1 MKKIIISRLW
11 LYRYRFVLGYILLGL
26 AFAATVI
33 FLPFLTPAGLSTAEM
48 ESATT
53 SFNTNFASLADGNI
67 VDLPYHILQKLS
79 ILLFGLS
86 IYSVKLP
93 SIFIGLLLG
102 LLLILLLNRWFK
114 SNVALFAS
122 IITVF
127 SAPFLFLTGS
137 GAPLIMLVFWPT
149 FLLWLGSKIQGNK
162 HPSSFYALS
171 FAFALL
177 LSLFTPHLIYLAI
190 FIILFAIFNPHLRF
204 TVKKLSK
211 IALFTTIIIIVA
223 GFTTFTLLCIK
234 QPTLI
239 TSMLLAD
246 NFSINTFLDNLRL
259 AFAPFFAWGGG
270 VESTFPSPLIGL
282 GSFALAFVGLLSTT
296 KGFFASRNA
305 IASCFIIFSIVLAGL
320 RPEAAIL
327 LILPFAILIAH
338 GLRYILEKWYNLFP
352 ENPYARI
359 FAILPISLLLGII
372 IISDMS
378 HFIFGYRYT
387 PNVAD
392 QFNNDITLIHENVNP
407 DDILVVNSDTEYNF
421 YRILNETANFHV
433 VDTIPVTH
441 SNNFATL
448 GEFSNANNSGKLYR
462 IITSPKSD
470 NSARIYLYTSNQEE

>member
-11 LYRYRFVLGYILLGL
+11 LYRYRFVLGYIILGL

-33 FLPFLTPAGLSTAEM
+33 FLPLLTPAGLSAAEM

-53 SFNTNFASLADGNI
+53 SFNIHFTSLADGNI

-122 IITVF
+122 VITVF
-127 SAPFLFLTGS
+127 SAPFLFLAGS
-137 GAPLIMLVFWPT
+137 GTPLIMLVFWPT
-149 FLLWLGSKIQGNK
+149 FLLWLGSKIQGDK
-162 HPSSFYALS
+162 HPSSFYALA

-177 LSLFTPHLIYLAI
+177 LSLFTPHLVYLAI

-211 IALFTTIIIIVA
+211 IALFTTIAIIVA
-223 GFTTFTLLCIK
+223 GLTTLTLLCIK
-234 QPTLI
+234 QPALI
-239 TSMLLAD
+239 SSLLLTD

-259 AFAPFFAWGGG
+259 AFAPFFSWGGG
-270 VESTFPSPLIGL
+270 VDSTLLSPLIGL

-305 IASCFIIFSIVLAGL
+305 IASCFIIFSIALAGL

-392 QFNNDITLIHENVNP
+392 QFNNDISLIYENVSPN
-407 DDILVVNSDTEYNF
+407 DVLVINSDTEYNF
-421 YRILNETANFHV
+421 YHILNETAGFNV
-433 VDTIPVTH
+433 TNTIPLTYTH
-441 SNNFATL
+441 HLATL
-448 GEFSNANNSGKLYR
+448 GEFSNASNSGQLYR

-470 NSARIYLYTSNQEE
+470 NSARIYLYTSNEEE

>member
-11 LYRYRFVLGYILLGL
+11 LYRYRFILGYILLGL
-26 AFAATVI
+26 AFAIAVI
-33 FLPFLTPAGLSTAEM
+33 FLPLLTPAGLSTAEM

-53 SFNTNFASLADGNI
+53 SFNTYFVSLADGNI
-67 VDLPYHILQKLS
+67 VDLPYHILQKIS

-122 IITVF
+122 VITVF
-127 SAPFLFLTGS
+127 SAPFLFLAGS
-137 GAPLIMLVFWPT
+137 GTPLIMLVFWPT
-149 FLLWLGSKIQGNK
+149 LLLWLGSKIQGNK
-162 HPSSFYALS
+162 HPSSFYALT

-177 LSLFTPHLIYLAI
+177 LSLFTPHLIYLVA

-204 TVKKLSK
+204 TIKKLSK
-211 IALFTTIIIIVA
+211 ITLITTVIIIVA
-223 GFTTFTLLCIK
+223 GFTTFIMLCIK
-234 QPTLI
+234 QPNLI
-239 TSMLLAD
+239 PSLLLAND
-246 NFSINTFLDNLRL
+246 FSINSFFNNLRI

-270 VESTFPSPLIGL
+270 VESTFLSPLIGL

-305 IASCFIIFSIVLAGL
+305 IASCFIVFSIVLAGL
-320 RPEAAIL
+320 QPEAAIL

-392 QFNNDITLIHENVNP
+392 QFDNDISLIYENVNP
-407 DDILVVNSDTEYNF
+407 DDILVVNSSTEYNF
-421 YRILNETANFHV
+421 YRILNETAGFNV
-433 VDTIPVTH
+433 VDNIPVTH

-448 GEFSNANNSGKLYR
+448 GEFNNANNFGKLSR
-462 IITSPKSD
+462 IITSPKSN
-470 NSARIYLYTSNQEE
+470 NSARIYLYTSNEEE